1 MYAATDCMGMKGI
14 LMASGSMEQAS
25 ATPSNSRS
33 AWSGLG
39 LLMVLLV
46 LLRLSIGWHF
56 LFEGLQ
62 KVYSTFTP
70 KPFSASVYFRESAGP
85 LSSTLRPML
94 PDPEKELSPKLTA
107 DGLQTRWREL
117 AAPYIEGLSGEAK
130 IQAEGIRDASQTE
143 ALEWLSGGNA
153 AVRKSYLQAL
163 TLWNASGSSADQA
176 NVRKTRKGCIEL
188 IAEYQKRQVALATE
202 LAALAGLK
210 PEAVV
215 SVAKLPV
222 SDSMDSAPL
231 FQLDTATVGVI
242 RSSALS
248 AVRDHLTANPNA
260 PDAKERWS
268 RLDKAVKK
276 ADSWA
281 DQTQAWLTQ
290 GERSVDTPSPD
301 GKDTGT
307 LKQTLT
313 TPERINRHAKLAKAL
328 EDQVA
333 SRRNWDFSKDVDKA
347 TLASAKAALAKSR
360 TELNEDID
368 RMETDLTK
376 KLQAMAADVSV
387 TPRPWR
393 LSDIFTIKTIDV
405 MSILAITAIGAG
417 LFTGT
422 LTRLAALGGAAFL
435 LLTYLAVPPFPWL
448 PTPPLNEGNYV
459 FINKNFVEMMA
470 LLVLAATP
478 SGRWFGLDA
487 VIMPLFFRD
496 SQKA

>member
-1 MYAATDCMGMKGI
+1 
-14 LMASGSMEQAS
+14 
-25 ATPSNSRS
+25 
-33 AWSGLG
+33 
-39 LLMVLLV
+39 
-46 LLRLSIGWHF
+46 
-56 LFEGLQ
+56 
-62 KVYSTFTP
+62 
-70 KPFSASVYFRESAGP
+70 
-85 LSSTLRPML
+85 
-94 PDPEKELSPKLTA
+94 LT
-107 DGLQTRWREL
+107 R
-117 AAPYIEGLSGEAK
+117 
-130 IQAEGIRDASQTE
+130 
-143 ALEWLSGGNA
+143 
-153 AVRKSYLQAL
+153 
-163 TLWNASGSSADQA
+163 WNASGSSVDQA
-176 NVRKTRKGCIEL
+176 EVRKSRKGCIEL

-210 PEAVV
+210 PDAIV
-215 SVAKLPV
+215 SVAKPPV
-222 SDSMDSAPL
+222 FDSMDSAPL
-231 FQLDTATVGVI
+231 FQLDPSTVGVI

-248 AVRDHLTANPNA
+248 AVRDHLTSNPNA

-276 ADSWA
+276 ADAWA
-281 DQTQAWLTQ
+281 DQTQSWLSQ
-290 GERSVDTPSPD
+290 GEKSVDTPSPD

-328 EDQVA
+328 EDQSA
-333 SRRNWDFSKDVDKA
+333 SRRNWDFAKDVDKA
-347 TLASAKAALAKSR
+347 TLASAKAALARSR
-360 TELNEDID
+360 IELNEDID

-376 KLQAMAADVSV
+376 KLQAMGTEVSAQ
-387 TPRPWR
+387 PRQWR
-393 LSDIFTIKTIDV
+393 LSDLFSIKTIDV

-435 LLTYLAVPPFPWL
+435 LMTYLAVPPFPWL

-470 LLVLAATP
+470 LLVIAATP

-496 SQKA
+496 SEKA

>member
-1 MYAATDCMGMKGI
+1 M
-14 LMASGSMEQAS
+14 
-25 ATPSNSRS
+25 
-33 AWSGLG
+33 
-39 LLMVLLV
+39 
-46 LLRLSIGWHF
+46 
-56 LFEGLQ
+56 
-62 KVYSTFTP
+62 
-70 KPFSASVYFRESAGP
+70 
-85 LSSTLRPML
+85 
-94 PDPEKELSPKLTA
+94 
-107 DGLQTRWREL
+107 
-117 AAPYIEGLSGEAK
+117 
-130 IQAEGIRDASQTE
+130 
-143 ALEWLSGGNA
+143 
-153 AVRKSYLQAL
+153 
-163 TLWNASGSSADQA
+163 
-176 NVRKTRKGCIEL
+176 
-188 IAEYQKRQVALATE
+188 
-202 LAALAGLK
+202 
-210 PEAVV
+210 
-215 SVAKLPV
+215 
-222 SDSMDSAPL
+222 
-231 FQLDTATVGVI
+231 
-242 RSSALS
+242 
-248 AVRDHLTANPNA
+248 
-260 PDAKERWS
+260 
-268 RLDKAVKK
+268 KK

-313 TPERINRHAKLAKAL
+313 TPERIIRHAKLAKAL

-387 TPRPWR
+387 TPRQWR

-496 SQKA
+496 SEKA